1 MGDVQLAQE
10 EGTPK
15 PAGEMVPDNE
25 ETPSAVPDSAPATG
39 RQSAWNYLV
48 WGLSKSSTLIM
59 TVVVAR
65 LLTPADFGVF
75 ALAMLVANLF
85 DYMKDLG
92 VGLALVQ
99 RPGDWKRFAPTGLTL
114 TVITGVIAGAAL
126 AALAPLGA
134 ALLHQP
140 SLTPIIQVLAVGLV
154 ISALGVFPDARLRRD
169 LDFRQR
175 LWPMF
180 LGTMAKAGLTI
191 ALAAAGVGVWSL
203 VYGQLLGAFVTTV
216 LYWVVARVPAKFGF
230 DRHEAR
236 DLIRFGTSLTA
247 VTLLAY
253 AMFNTD
259 YFFIG
264 MRLGDTQ
271 LGLYTL
277 AYRLPEL
284 LVLSLCIVI
293 SDVLIS
299 ALSRLQHAPEVL
311 NDHYLEV
318 TTAAMGLTAPISLA
332 LAAAAPA
339 VIDTLYGAQ
348 YAAAAPALAVLSF
361 YVLFMS
367 MTHHAGD
374 LFKAIGRPG
383 IIVYLSTGRLALLI
397 GAVWWAAGRSI
408 VMVGLALIV
417 VEIAP
422 FVANA
427 VLLRRVAGI
436 SYRATFRSVL
446 RPMPAALIMGAVI
459 WAGSRLLVSLPSIA
473 ILAVTFLAGAVVYL
487 VALRLTARDL
497 FDMGMAAI
505 RSVRG
510 RGAED
515 SPADGAAA
523 EAPPAADSGPKN

>member
-1 MGDVQLAQE
+1 MVQE
-10 EGTPK
+10 EGNPK
-15 PAGEMVPDNE
+15 PAGEMIPDNE
-25 ETPSAVPDSAPATG
+25 ETPSAAKDSAPATG

-48 WGLSKSSTLIM
+48 WGLGKSSTLIM

-75 ALAMLVANLF
+75 ALAMLFANIF

-99 RPGDWKRFAPTGLTL
+99 RRGDWKRFAPTGLTL
-114 TVITGVIAGAAL
+114 TVITGVLAGVTL

-134 ALLHQP
+134 AVLHQP
-140 SLTPIIQVLAVGLV
+140 DLTPLIQVLAIGLV

-175 LWPMF
+175 LWPVF
-180 LGTMAKAGLTI
+180 LGAMVRAGLTI
-191 ALAAAGVGVWSL
+191 ALAAAGLGVWSL
-203 VYGQLLGAFVTTV
+203 VYGQLVGAAVTTV
-216 LYWVVARVPAKFGF
+216 LYWWVARAPVTFGF

-293 SDVLIS
+293 SDVLVS
-299 ALSRLQHAPEVL
+299 ALSRLQHSRQVL
-311 NDHYLEV
+311 NEHYLEV
-318 TTAAMGLTAPISLA
+318 TTAAMALTAPISLA

-339 VIDTLYGAQ
+339 VIDTMYGSK

-397 GAVWWAAGRSI
+397 PAVWWAAGHSI
-408 VMVGLALIV
+408 VMVALALV
-417 VEIAP
+417 LLEIAP
-422 FVANA
+422 FTANA

-459 WAGSRLLVSLPSIA
+459 WVGGRMLVSLPSIA
-473 ILAVTFLAGAVVYL
+473 ILAITFLAGLVVYL
-487 VALRLTARDL
+487 VALRFTARDL
-497 FDMGMAAI
+497 FDMGVAVV
-505 RSVRG
+505 RSARG
-510 RGAED
+510 QGAEV
-515 SPADGAAA
+515 SPADGSA
-523 EAPPAADSGPKN
+523 